1 MPLHTLGLFLLADG
15 THAGFDKH
23 RNRFFWEGQG
33 NKKKYHMV
41 KWEDICQPKCQ
52 GGLGAINSK
61 FMNIALMAKW
71 IWRILG
77 DSDPSLLW
85 LRLLKAKYN
94 VKELFSS
101 RPVACSP
108 FWHSIHK
115 IKHHFKKGV
124 RFSLGAHSSISFWKD
139 LWIGDTPLCVKFPS
153 LFQKSS
159 DSDISIAQA
168 YFEEGWWIPFRRNLD
183 QDDTQAWGD
192 LVNLVEDIEL
202 EDCEDHI
209 SWDWEQAGCYSS
221 RSMYREL
228 CKKPEVQITKY
239 IWNYAVPP
247 KIKIFT
253 WQLVRGRLPSNDH
266 ILNKHGPSDGRCA
279 LCGEWETADHIFF
292 QCPLAQFLWSGVREM
307 LSVSWNPY
315 SRMDWF
321 IILDSLGERS
331 KRLMWIFFAAQS
343 WALWTTRNKFTIE
356 RKFPRQPADIT
367 FKLML
372 SLQLW
377 RPLQKPK
384 DLGALDE
391 LIRLTKAFFARTST
405 PPAAPS
411 MNHQS

>member
-1 MPLHTLGLFLLADG
+1 
-15 THAGFDKH
+15 
-23 RNRFFWEGQG
+23 
-33 NKKKYHMV
+33 
-41 KWEDICQPKCQ
+41 
-52 GGLGAINSK
+52 
-61 FMNIALMAKW
+61 MNIALMAKW

-124 RFSLGAHSSISFWKD
+124 RFSPGAHSSISFWKD

-159 DSDISIAQA
+159 ESDITIAQA
-168 YFEEGWWIPFRRNLD
+168 YSEEGWWIPFRRNLD

-202 EDCEDHI
+202 EDREDHI